1 MECRG
6 QGARECRIRVPVWRR
21 LDKRQQLHPGAEEA
35 GAERD
40 DAVSLNA
47 RWILA
52 EEVEIEADVEDAE
65 VLLIIVRDRTAPD
78 RVACR
83 VRSSART

>member
-6 QGARECRIRVPVWRR
+6 QGARERPIRVQVGRY
-21 LDKRQQLHPGAEEA
+21 LDMGQQLHPGAEEA

-40 DAVSLNA
+40 DAASLDA

-52 EEVEIEADVEDAE
+52 EEVKIEAEIEDAE
-65 VLLIIVRDRTAPD
+65 VLLVVVRDRTAPD